1 MKKTFKKMIFGMLL
15 VLCTGCFAGCG
26 SSTQEDEKTQELEEE
41 QEMYQNAVDGYQATI
56 DNLERQ
62 QKELEDFQRKQEE
75 YQKAM
80 DNAALLF
87 LRIKPLLLLMPRM
100 NMTTMR

>member
-15 VLCTGCFAGCG
+15 VLCIGCFAGCG

-41 QEMYQNAVDGYQATI
+41 QEMYQNAVYGYQSTI

-80 DNAALLF
+80 DNA
-87 LRIKPLLLLMPRM
+87 R
-100 NMTTMR
+100 

>member
-26 SSTQEDEKTQELEEE
+26 SSTEEE

-80 DNAALLF
+80 DNA
-87 LRIKPLLLLMPRM
+87 R
-100 NMTTMR
+100 

>member
-15 VLCTGCFAGCG
+15 VLCIGCFAGCG

-41 QEMYQNAVDGYQATI
+41 QEMYQNGYQATI

-80 DNAALLF
+80 DNA
-87 LRIKPLLLLMPRM
+87 R
-100 NMTTMR
+100 